1 MINVRLSWPETMH
14 PRPSVLIV
22 DDEVNVARTLRMI
35 FENEGYEVATA
46 SSCADALQEIAN
58 GHNYDAVITDLNME
72 KPDVGLQVARAAKKL
87 QSRPVVV
94 ICTGYASTSNS
105 AAALDMHVDY
115 LATKPVQLDEL
126 ISALNRLLARRR
138 DTGTKN
144 GR

>member
-1 MINVRLSWPETMH
+1 MQS
-14 PRPSVLIV
+14 RPSVLIV
-22 DDEVNVARTLRMI
+22 DDEINVARTLQMV
-35 FENEGYEVATA
+35 FENEGYEVETA
-46 SSCADALQEIAN
+46 GSCADALQQIDN
-58 GHNYDAVITDLNME
+58 GHNYDAIITDLNME
-72 KPDVGLQVARAAKKL
+72 TPDVGLKVARAAKGL

-105 AAALDMHVDY
+105 GAALDMHVDY

-126 ISALNRLLARRR
+126 ISALKRLLARRD

>member
-1 MINVRLSWPETMH
+1 MET
-14 PRPSVLIV
+14 
-22 DDEVNVARTLRMI
+22 
-35 FENEGYEVATA
+35 
-46 SSCADALQEIAN
+46 
-58 GHNYDAVITDLNME
+58 
-72 KPDVGLQVARAAKKL
+72 PDVGLKVARAAKGL

-105 AAALDMHVDY
+105 GAALDMHVDY

-126 ISALNRLLARRR
+126 ISALKRLLARRD

>member
-1 MINVRLSWPETMH
+1 MQS
-14 PRPSVLIV
+14 RPSVLIV
-22 DDEVNVARTLRMI
+22 DDEINVARTLQMV
-35 FENEGYEVATA
+35 FENEGYEVETA
-46 SSCADALQEIAN
+46 GSCADALQQIDN
-58 GHNYDAVITDLNME
+58 GHNYDAIITDLNME
-72 KPDVGLQVARAAKKL
+72 TPDVGLKVARADKGL

-105 AAALDMHVDY
+105 GAALDMHVDY

-126 ISALNRLLARRR
+126 ISALKRLLARRD

>member
-1 MINVRLSWPETMH
+1 MQS
-14 PRPSVLIV
+14 RPSVLIV
-22 DDEVNVARTLRMI
+22 DDEINVARTLQMV
-35 FENEGYEVATA
+35 FENEGYEVETA
-46 SSCADALQEIAN
+46 GSCADALQQLDN
-58 GHNYDAVITDLNME
+58 GHNYDAIITDLNME
-72 KPDVGLQVARAAKKL
+72 TPDVGLKVARAAKGL

-105 AAALDMHVDY
+105 GAALDMHVDY

-126 ISALNRLLARRR
+126 ISALKRLLARRK

>member
-1 MINVRLSWPETMH
+1 MQS
-14 PRPSVLIV
+14 RPSVLIV
-22 DDEVNVARTLRMI
+22 DDEINVARTLQMV
-35 FENEGYEVATA
+35 FENEGYEVETA
-46 SSCADALQEIAN
+46 GSCADALQQIDN
-58 GHNYDAVITDLNME
+58 GHNYDAIITDLNME
-72 KPDVGLQVARAAKKL
+72 TPDVGLKVARAAKGL

-105 AAALDMHVDY
+105 GAALDMHVDY

-126 ISALNRLLARRR
+126 ISALKRLLARRK